1 MSDGVLSCVGGL
13 LERPKFGTGIG
24 FHRLQLLLE
33 PLMES
38 DWGRSFTTIRITGS
52 NGKGSVAAL
61 LHSILH
67 ELDLDCGRYTSPHL
81 VRFNERIV
89 IGDREITDAEIEAAV
104 AWIDGS
110 IHRLGAALE
119 GNEFGSFEL
128 ITAVCARSFFQAK
141 ISLGVIEAGI
151 GGRYD
156 PTRIFP
162 GALVALTSVDLEHT
176 DLLGNSK
183 ELIACDKIDLCPD
196 GGTIVSVRREAPLW
210 ERIRAYCRLRRLNLV
225 DANESWQVER
235 VESIAPAGN
244 ERTRGMR
251 VRIARGGRSVCA
263 TTRLVGTF
271 QLDNIAIACSLAE
284 HWVRAFRPG
293 ISEQDLMDAFARG
306 LERVEWP
313 GRFEQISDEPPVF
326 IDVGHSPDACSRLIE
341 TVQTFLKDAPI
352 LLVTGVSHNKS
363 VDKILKILV
372 PTAHAVICTRAHH
385 KGEQVGRIAEI
396 VHGID
401 PAKELFE
408 AATIEDAAVL
418 AKQIAEARRM
428 TVLVAGGLFLS
439 IEFKAAWQGG
449 DPTLLRFY

>member
-1 MSDGVLSCVGGL
+1 MLGGVQSCVGGL

-24 FHRLQLLLE
+24 FHRMQLLLE

-61 LHSILH
+61 LHSILRH
-67 ELDLDCGRYTSPHL
+67 LDLNCGRYTSPHL

-89 IGDREITDAEIEAAV
+89 IGDHEIADAEIEAAV
-104 AWIDGS
+104 AWIGES
-110 IHRLGAALE
+110 IHRLGAALD

-128 ITAVCARSFFQAK
+128 ITAVCARSFFQAG

-162 GALVALTSVDLEHT
+162 GSLVALTSVDLEHT
-176 DLLGNSK
+176 ELLGDSK
-183 ELIACDKIDLCPD
+183 ELVAYDKIDLCPD
-196 GGTIVSVRREAPLW
+196 GGTIVSVRREAQLW
-210 ERIRAYCRLRRLNLV
+210 ERIRAYCRLRRLKLV
-225 DANESWQVER
+225 DAKEAWQVEH
-235 VESIAPAGN
+235 VATDGN

-251 VRIARGGRSVCA
+251 VSIARGGRSVCT

-284 HWVRAFRPG
+284 HWVREFRPE
-293 ISEQDLMDAFARG
+293 ISEKDLMDAFVRG

-341 TVQTFLKDAPI
+341 SVQTFFKDAPI

-363 VDKILKILV
+363 VEKILKILV

-396 VHGID
+396 VRGID
-401 PAKELFE
+401 PAKEQFE

-418 AKQIAEARRM
+418 AKQIADARGM

-439 IEFKAAWQGG
+439 IEFKTAWQGG